1 MGDGRG
7 VIKIISLQAWGSR
20 KEDRAMKEVP
30 INEKYI
36 LTIKEASQY
45 FNIGIKKMRRL
56 AEPLNEE
63 GTLPDYAVWS
73 GNRFLI
79 IRHLF
84 EAYLMEEGEV

>member
-1 MGDGRG
+1 
-7 VIKIISLQAWGSR
+7 
-20 KEDRAMKEVP
+20 MKEVP

-36 LTIKEASQY
+36 LTIKEAFQY

-56 AEPLNEE
+56 VEE
-63 GTLPDYAVWS
+63 NTHNGFAIHS

-84 EAYLMEEGEV
+84 EKHLMEEGEV